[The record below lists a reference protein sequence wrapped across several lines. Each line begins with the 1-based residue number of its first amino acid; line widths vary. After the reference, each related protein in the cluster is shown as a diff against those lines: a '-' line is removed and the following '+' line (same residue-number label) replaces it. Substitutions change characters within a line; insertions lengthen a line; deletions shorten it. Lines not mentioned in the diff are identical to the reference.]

1 MYSTLRV
8 RQFLRRSILGVES
21 MQLFQIATG
30 CWPLND
36 GCSMK
41 CNKYKLKNDLEFLA
55 YANEGEELSLSPFW
69 EAELVEEDVDP
80 GKKEYC
86 ELQIIHAPESWSI
99 GRQTRDK
106 RLENEHILSYLDLA
120 NAFFLLRIK
129 SLQKSKSIRDA
140 VLEKY
145 TEVVQFVNLE
155 DNEDT
160 RRDPQSSRSV
170 PDRIEGN
177 APCNK

>member
-1 MYSTLRV
+1 
-8 RQFLRRSILGVES
+8 
-21 MQLFQIATG
+21 
-30 CWPLND
+30 
-36 GCSMK
+36 MK
-41 CNKYKLKNDLEFLA
+41 CSKFKLKNNTEFIA
-55 YANEGEELSLSPFW
+55 YANDGEELSLNPFW
-69 EAELVEEDVDP
+69 ETELVEENVDP

-86 ELQIIHAPESWSI
+86 ELQIIHAPESWEI
-99 GRQTRDK
+99 KKQTRDK
-106 RLENEHILSYLDLA
+106 RLESEHILSYLDLA

-170 PDRIEGN
+170 PDRIKGN

>member
-1 MYSTLRV
+1 MYERERFLIV
-8 RQFLRRSILGVES
+8 RAKKYIRQSVLCAAL
-21 MQLFQIATG
+21 MQLYQTVIVWLFQ
-30 CWPLND
+30 NV
-36 GCSMK
+36 SKMK
-41 CNKYKLKNDLEFLA
+41 CDKYKLKNGLEFLA
-55 YANEGEELSLSPFW
+55 YANDGEELSLSPFW
-69 EAELVEEDVDP
+69 EAELVEENVDP

-99 GRQTRDK
+99 KKQTRDK
-106 RLENEHILSYLDLA
+106 RLESEHILSYLDLA

-155 DNEDT
+155 DNENS
-160 RRDPQSSRSV
+160 RRNS
-170 PDRIEGN
+170 
-177 APCNK
+177 

>member
-1 MYSTLRV
+1 
-8 RQFLRRSILGVES
+8 
-21 MQLFQIATG
+21 
-30 CWPLND
+30 
-36 GCSMK
+36 MK
-41 CNKYKLKNDLEFLA
+41 CSKFKLKNNTEFLA
-55 YANEGEELSLSPFW
+55 YANDGEELSLNPFW
-69 EAELVEEDVDP
+69 ETELVEENVDP

-99 GRQTRDK
+99 KKQTRDK

-140 VLEKY
+140 IFEKY

-155 DNEDT
+155 DNENT
-160 RRDPQSSRSV
+160 GRDSQSARS
-170 PDRIEGN
+170 DQDN
-177 APCNK
+177 NKGIK

>member
-1 MYSTLRV
+1 
-8 RQFLRRSILGVES
+8 
-21 MQLFQIATG
+21 
-30 CWPLND
+30 
-36 GCSMK
+36 MK
-41 CNKYKLKNDLEFLA
+41 CSKFKLKNNTEFLA
-55 YANEGEELSLSPFW
+55 YANDGEELSLNPFW
-69 EAELVEEDVDP
+69 EAELVEENVDP

-99 GRQTRDK
+99 KKQTRDK

-129 SLQKSKSIRDA
+129 ALQKSKSIRDA

-155 DNEDT
+155 DNENT
-160 RRDPQSSRSV
+160 GRDSQSARS
-170 PDRIEGN
+170 DSNSDKGT
-177 APCNK
+177 K